1 MAGRLQGKKAMV
13 TGGARG
19 IGGAIAT
26 AFAREGADVAVLDV
40 KIEAAEA
47 KVAAL
52 TPFGVKTFAVAADV
66 SDEGQVKTAV
76 AATIAALGRID
87 ILVNNAGIDTT
98 SVVADMD
105 TAMWDEMMA
114 VNLRSVFLCTRAV
127 LKPMIERK
135 FGRIVNIA
143 SQLGH
148 KGAPEM
154 AHYAAAK
161 AGVIGFTKSLAYEV
175 AQWCDRQ
182 CHLPRPDRNRA
193 LPRTT
198 RGVAQGQAQRIADRA
213 RRPGDRNRAPA
224 VLLASE
230 GRGLLYRRD
239 DEPQWW
245 RRHALTERRF
255 FDCSG
260 EAETAQIKEI
270 SMAATDIG
278 DNRTGVSARM
288 AEDEPREDATMLLA

>member
-1 MAGRLQGKKAMV
+1 MAGRLQGKKALV

-26 AFAREGADVAVLDV
+26 AFAREGADVAVLDL
-40 KIEAAEA
+40 KIANAEA
-47 KVAAL
+47 KTAEL
-52 TPFGVKTFAVAADV
+52 KQFGVKTVAVAADV
-66 SDEGQVKTAV
+66 SNEAQVEAAV
-76 AATIAALGRID
+76 AAVIKGLGQID

-98 SVVADMD
+98 SVVAEMS
-105 TAMWDEMMA
+105 TSMWDEMMA

-135 FGRIVNIA
+135 FGRIINIA

-175 AQWCDRQ
+175 ARDGVTANAICPGPIETELYRG
-182 CHLPRPDRNRA
+182 LPEEWRKTKLNELPIRRA
-193 LPRTT
+193 
-198 RGVAQGQAQRIADRA
+198 GQVTEIA
-213 RRPGDRNRAPA
+213 PTA

-230 GRGLLYRRD
+230 EGAYYVG
-239 DEPQWW
+239 
-245 RRHALTERRF
+245 
-255 FDCSG
+255 
-260 EAETAQIKEI
+260 
-270 SMAATDIG
+270 
-278 DNRTGVSARM
+278 
-288 AEDEPREDATMLLA
+288 ATMNPNGGDVML

>member
-1 MAGRLQGKKAMV
+1 MSTLPPRFRHRTPSTSSCGRRNAFLAATATTPLFKPNRVEHQEQKMAGRLQGKKALV

-26 AFAREGADVAVLDV
+26 AFAREGADVAVLDL
-40 KIEAAEA
+40 KIANAEA
-47 KVAAL
+47 KAAELKQFGGKTVA
-52 TPFGVKTFAVAADV
+52 FAADV
-66 SDEGQVKTAV
+66 SNEAQVEAAV
-76 AATIAALGRID
+76 AAAIKGLGQID

-98 SVVADMD
+98 SVVTDMS

-127 LKPMIERK
+127 LKPMLDRK
-135 FGRIVNIA
+135 FGRIINIA

-175 AQWCDRQ
+175 ARDGVTANAICPGPIDTELYRG
-182 CHLPRPDRNRA
+182 LPEEWRKAKLNELPIRRA
-193 LPRTT
+193 
-198 RGVAQGQAQRIADRA
+198 GQVTEIA
-213 RRPGDRNRAPA
+213 PTA

-230 GRGLLYRRD
+230 EGAYYVG
-239 DEPQWW
+239 
-245 RRHALTERRF
+245 
-255 FDCSG
+255 
-260 EAETAQIKEI
+260 
-270 SMAATDIG
+270 
-278 DNRTGVSARM
+278 
-288 AEDEPREDATMLLA
+288 ATMNPNGGDVML

>member
-1 MAGRLQGKKAMV
+1 MAGRLQGKKALV

-26 AFAREGADVAVLDV
+26 AFAREGADVAVLDL

-47 KVAAL
+47 RVAAL

-98 SVVADMD
+98 SVVAEMD
-105 TAMWDEMMA
+105 TAMWDQMMA

-127 LKPMIERK
+127 LKPMIARK
-135 FGRIVNIA
+135 FGRIINIA

-175 AQWCDRQ
+175 ARDGVTVNAICPGPIDTELFRG
-182 CHLPRPDRNRA
+182 LPEEWRKRKLNEMPIGRA
-193 LPRTT
+193 
-198 RGVAQGQAQRIADRA
+198 GQVEEIA
-213 RRPGDRNRAPA
+213 PTA

-230 GRGLLYRRD
+230 EGAYYVG
-239 DEPQWW
+239 
-245 RRHALTERRF
+245 
-255 FDCSG
+255 
-260 EAETAQIKEI
+260 
-270 SMAATDIG
+270 
-278 DNRTGVSARM
+278 
-288 AEDEPREDATMLLA
+288 ATMNPNGGDVML